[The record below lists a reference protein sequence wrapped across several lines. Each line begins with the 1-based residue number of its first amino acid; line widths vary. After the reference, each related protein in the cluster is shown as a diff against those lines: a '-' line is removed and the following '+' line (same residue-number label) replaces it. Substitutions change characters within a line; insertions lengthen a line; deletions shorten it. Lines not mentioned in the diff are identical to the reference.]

1 MCQKCV
7 DAVKLHYPQLPE
19 KDYGEFLMGVTCF
32 PFGEPE
38 QVAEQLKTLK
48 RNTDGS
54 VGAAYAHSDRQM
66 DIAMAQAN
74 PRFSDGGG
82 I

>member
-7 DAVKLHYPQLPE
+7 DAVRLHYPQLPE
-19 KDYGEFLMGVTCF
+19 KDYGSFLMGATCF

-38 QVAEQLKTLK
+38 QVAEQLATTR

-54 VGAAYAHSDRQM
+54 VEAAYAYSEYWM
-66 DIAMAQAN
+66 DMAMAGFDPIQM
-74 PRFSDGGG
+74 GM
-82 I
+82 